1 MPSLTLTSG
10 ISANKVS
17 MSLPPVTFN
26 SSVAPY
32 GRGYFDQLDI
42 LSGKRQCIEKEEA
55 HATKAVSEDDI
66 VIPTNI
72 TFKTLD
78 KFTYYDV
85 LGLKKYEEASDK
97 EICSKITKAFHL
109 AVKLYHPDKQISIDE
124 EDARAIYLK
133 IQNASVTLADE
144 TKRRQYDSLLP
155 FDEKVP
161 SDAACKAASL
171 KGAAAF
177 CALYG
182 PVFKRNARFS
192 MTKPVPEIG
201 DENTPYPEV
210 ANFYSFWVKFD
221 SWRDFT
227 NACEHDL
234 DNAGS
239 RYEKREWQRE
249 NDRQAKKLKKAEV
262 GRVSDFVMKAQNFDP
277 RVIAVRDAK
286 KNEKAAAKKAAEE
299 LAEKTRLAEI
309 EFAKGEA
316 ERQALAEEKRKADKI
331 IHDKMKKNASKFRNT
346 FRKILKLL
354 QENGIGEKFY
364 GLLSDEECE
373 MICKVSEP
381 HGLNDLNILLGG
393 EACLKDVSLLNKD
406 GAEAAVTSYLAEM
419 YILKEEK
426 KKEELK
432 QIDIK
437 RRETKLN
444 TMLESLKKKG
454 VKRVWEPQQ
463 YEALAP
469 ALEQFKSSRQK
480 WKEVAQ
486 LLNDKFCPAIPFSMD
501 DVSKASAATKDMV
514 AYQAERSELD
524 VILLESTFVKL

>member
-1 MPSLTLTSG
+1 
-10 ISANKVS
+10 
-17 MSLPPVTFN
+17 MSLPAVTFN
-26 SSVAPY
+26 ESVTPY
-32 GRGYFDQLDI
+32 GRGYFDHLDI
-42 LSGKRQCIEKEEA
+42 LSGKRQCIEEEEK
-55 HATKAVSEDDI
+55 HASKSSADDDI
-66 VIPTNI
+66 VVPTNI
-72 TFKTLD
+72 TFDTLD

-97 EICSKITKAFHL
+97 ELCSKITKAFHL

-133 IQNASVTLADE
+133 IQNASVTLADQ

-161 SDAACKAASL
+161 SDAACRAASQE
-171 KGAAAF
+171 GIAAF

-192 MTKPVPEIG
+192 MTKPVPEMG
-201 DENTPYPEV
+201 DENTPYVDV
-210 ANFYSFWVKFD
+210 ANFYSFWIKFD

-239 RYEKREWQRE
+239 RHEKREWQKE

-331 IHDKMKKNASKFRNT
+331 INDKLKKSASKFRNT
-346 FRKILKLL
+346 FRKLLKLL
-354 QENGIGEKFY
+354 QENGVGEKFY

-373 MICKVSEP
+373 LVCKVSEP
-381 HGLNDLNILLGG
+381 RGLNDLNTLLGG

-406 GAEAAVTSYLAEM
+406 GAEAAVTAYLADM
-419 YILKEEK
+419 YILQEEK
-426 KKEELK
+426 KKEELR
-432 QIDIK
+432 QVDIK
-437 RRETKLN
+437 RRETKIN
-444 TMLESLKKKG
+444 TMLEALKKKG
-454 VKRVWEPQQ
+454 VKRVWDAKE

-469 ALEQFKSSRQK
+469 AMETYKSSRQK
-480 WKEVAQ
+480 WKEIAQ
-486 LLNDKFCPAIPFSMD
+486 HLNDTFSPAIPFSMED
-501 DVSKASAATKDMV
+501 ISKVSTASKDMT
-514 AYQAERSELD
+514 AYLAERAELD
-524 VILLESTFVKL
+524 VVLLESSFTAL